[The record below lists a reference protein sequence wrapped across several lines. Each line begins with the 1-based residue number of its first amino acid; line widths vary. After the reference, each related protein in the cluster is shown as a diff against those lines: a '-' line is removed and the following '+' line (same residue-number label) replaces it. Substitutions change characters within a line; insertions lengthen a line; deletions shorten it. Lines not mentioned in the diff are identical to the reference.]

1 MSESALDR
9 SSALPLWA
17 QLAQDLRRRMAD
29 GEFDEQFPTEEAC
42 ARSYGVS
49 RQTVREALRRIE
61 ADGLLVRERGRGTT
75 LARPEFEQPLHAIYS
90 LSSSLRSQGVVER
103 SEVLAIGTMP
113 AGDQGEHLGLAEDD
127 PVVYLERLRFAGDEP
142 LALMRSWLPTDVAGG
157 LVESDLES
165 GSLYDL
171 LADRCD
177 IRVTGGWERMR
188 PCNPPPAERRLLCLP
203 KREAALTVQ
212 RLALAGDRP
221 IEWRV
226 STIRGDRYSFKAEWS
241 ETVPAR

>member
-1 MSESALDR
+1 
-9 SSALPLWA
+9 
-17 QLAQDLRRRMAD
+17 
-29 GEFDEQFPTEEAC
+29 
-42 ARSYGVS
+42 
-49 RQTVREALRRIE
+49 
-61 ADGLLVRERGRGTT
+61 
-75 LARPEFEQPLHAIYS
+75 
-90 LSSSLRSQGVVER
+90 
-103 SEVLAIGTMP
+103 VLAIETVP
-113 AGDQGEHLGLAEDD
+113 AGDRGTHLDLARDD

-171 LADRCD
+171 LAERCD

-188 PCNPPPAERRLLCLP
+188 PCNPPPAERQLLCLP
-203 KREAALTVQ
+203 KREAALSVQ

-241 ETVPAR
+241 ETVTAR